1 MKHAL
6 LATAMV
12 LGMSGTAWAHDS
24 HEHKAGEAAHEHEHE
39 AGKCETCGKEGEACE
54 CTKKTAKKD
63 CGCGK
68 NKKKDAKT
76 KS

>member
-6 LATAMV
+6 LAAAMV
-12 LGMSGTAWAHDS
+12 LGMSGTAYAHEAG
-24 HEHKAGEAAHEHEHE
+24 HEHGAGEAHEH
-39 AGKCETCGKEGEACE
+39 AAKCETCGKDGKACE
-54 CTKKTAKKD
+54 CANKTAKKD

-68 NKKKDAKT
+68 NKKKDKEAKT